1 MARKL
6 HELIQFVLYGSI
18 DKKIYEEAKCVT
30 GKSNLR
36 TLRKLTVVAM
46 ILFFLAGIFYLL
58 TAGICGR
65 FVCCMFISGALG
77 IVAYVTLGIP
87 YSRAKYCLPL
97 VYVYSA
103 IILLA
108 TVLMCG
114 IINDHVSCVSYIACA
129 VIFMMILTDL
139 PWHMFI
145 LAGSTEFLMILTSAL
160 NKSTEMFEYDLLNI
174 FIFGVAGL
182 FLCPYMMQIKFADI
196 LTRRRIEHERDIDS
210 LTQLYHK
217 DVVRRTVNE
226 TLQLSAF
233 HDCALMF
240 LDVDNFKH
248 FNDTY
253 GHAAGDAI
261 LKYIADSIR
270 QGCPDIA
277 TIGRYGGDEFIAFLP
292 EVDDI
297 YQIQK
302 TAQGILDLVDDRE
315 RCLRVTDVPECPSL
329 SIGIA
334 IYPSAGRSYQELVT
348 AADKVL
354 YQVKNSGKNNYG
366 IYDPT
371 GTNYLKK
378 VHFSY

>member
-1 MARKL
+1 
-6 HELIQFVLYGSI
+6 
-18 DKKIYEEAKCVT
+18 
-30 GKSNLR
+30 
-36 TLRKLTVVAM
+36 
-46 ILFFLAGIFYLL
+46 
-58 TAGICGR
+58 
-65 FVCCMFISGALG
+65 
-77 IVAYVTLGIP
+77 
-87 YSRAKYCLPL
+87 
-97 VYVYSA
+97 
-103 IILLA
+103 
-108 TVLMCG
+108 
-114 IINDHVSCVSYIACA
+114 
-129 VIFMMILTDL
+129 MMTITDV
-139 PWHMFI
+139 PWRMFI
-145 LAGSTEFLMILTSAL
+145 LTGSTGFLMLLTSGL
-160 NKSTEMFEYDLLNI
+160 NKSGGLFCYDLLNI
-174 FIFGVAGL
+174 IVFWSASL

-196 LTRRRIEHERDIDS
+196 LTRRKIEHERDIDA

-226 TLQLSAF
+226 TLELSAF

-270 QGCPDIA
+270 EGCPDIA

-297 YQIQK
+297 YQLRGM
-302 TAQGILDLVDDRE
+302 TRNLLDRVNDHD
-315 RCLRVTDVPECPSL
+315 RCLRATDVPECPTL

-334 IYPSAGRSYQELVT
+334 VYPSAGRSYNELVK

-354 YQVKNSGKNNYG
+354 YEVKKNGKNNFM
-366 IYDPT
+366 IYDET

-378 VHFSY
+378 LKY